1 MRKLLPVMIA
11 LSLIACN
18 KNEDNPNTLNDQDK
32 AFLTQVYASNR
43 NEIEAGQIALNTS
56 SKETVRS
63 FASDAVNFYTAAQK
77 DLRELISK
85 ISFNPD
91 TTRIPVQGSL
101 FADLGGYTFD
111 TAYMKSRVLTHRNLL
126 AVYQNQMNEG
136 NHPYVRYYY
145 FNKYFEGIRTNYLK
159 ADSIARDL

>member
-11 LSLIACN
+11 LFLLACN
-18 KNEDNPNTLNDQDK
+18 KNEDNPNSLNEQDK

-43 NEIEAGQIALNTS
+43 NEIEAGQIALNS
-56 SKETVRS
+56 SSNVTIRN
-63 FASDAVNFYTAAQK
+63 FAREAVNFYTSAQN

-85 ISFNPD
+85 ITFNLD

-111 TAYMKSRVLTHRNLL
+111 TSYMKSRVATHRNLL

-136 NHPYVRYYY
+136 NHTYVRYYY

-159 ADSIARDL
+159 ADSIARSL